1 MSSTACSA
9 PPNCALAARSRRS
22 CGSRQCSRIGGAVV
36 TEPDQPPAKAAP
48 ATPPKADPETLV
60 LRAAPGRVA
69 RFRRGAIIAIA
80 AAGSTAI
87 VGVAWLALRPASVD
101 IALPADDKPVAAK
114 APPDALAGAP
124 TSYGDIPQLGAPLP
138 GDLGRPILNHQ
149 RGLEMASEDGGD
161 EAAQRAAQAAEA
173 ERQRIAAEQRA
184 ARESGVMLQIAGNA
198 TPGRPAAVAAEQSPE
213 FRAPAQAADD
223 QNGQQRKN
231 ALVGRANDDYDVN
244 PHRLIAPVSP
254 WTLQAGSIIAASL
267 ITGLNS
273 DLPGLVT
280 AQITENVYDS
290 VTGRSLLIPQG
301 SRLIGSYDSVVA
313 FGQSRALV
321 VWQRIILPDGS
332 SIRIDNVPA
341 TDTQGYAGLS
351 DKIDRHTW
359 QLLKGVAL
367 SSLLGVGTELSFG
380 NTESDLVRAIR
391 EAAQQSGARAGDQ
404 FVTRNLNIQPTMRIR
419 PGWPLRVVVHKD
431 IVVGRSWGGEHG

>member
-1 MSSTACSA
+1 M
-9 PPNCALAARSRRS
+9 
-22 CGSRQCSRIGGAVV
+22 I
-36 TEPDQPPAKAAP
+36 EPVQPPAKAAP
-48 ATPPKADPETLV
+48 TTPTTPPKADPETLV

-101 IALPADDKPVAAK
+101 IVRPADDKPVAAK

-124 TSYGDIPQLGAPLP
+124 TSYGDVPQLGAPLP
-138 GDLGRPILNHQ
+138 GDLGRPILNHR
-149 RGLEMASEDGGD
+149 RGLNMAPEDGGD
-161 EAAQRAAQAAEA
+161 KAARRAAQAAEN

-184 ARESGVMLQIAGNA
+184 ARESGVMLQLAGNA
-198 TPGRPAAVAAEQSPE
+198 TPARPAAVAAEQSSE
-213 FRAPAQAADD
+213 FRAPTQTSDD
-223 QNGQQRKN
+223 PNGQQRKN
-231 ALVGRANDDYDVN
+231 ALVGKANDSSDVN
-244 PHRLIAPVSP
+244 PHGLTAPVSP
-254 WTLQAGSIIAASL
+254 WTLQAGSVIAASL

-280 AQITENVYDS
+280 AQVTENVYDS

-332 SIRIDNVPA
+332 SIGIDNVPA

-351 DKIDRHTW
+351 DQIDRHTW

-367 SSLLGVGTELSFG
+367 STLLGVGTELGWGES
-380 NTESDLVRAIR
+380 ESDLVRVVR
-391 EAAQQSGARAGDQ
+391 ESAQQSGARAGDQ
-404 FVTRNLNIQPTMRIR
+404 LVTRNLNVQPTLRVR
-419 PGWPLRVVVHKD
+419 SGWPLRVVVNKD
-431 IVVGRSWGGEHG
+431 IVMDRAWGGSLG